1 MAQSV
6 PTLCLLKKED
16 VEVEDRENGD
26 EGSRLGAK
34 LLGETVN
41 TVITWSDKVS
51 LGLGDISVRDSFTR
65 ITWSGIA

>member
-6 PTLCLLKKED
+6 PTLCLLRKED
-16 VEVEDRENGD
+16 VEDEDRENGD
-26 EGSRLGAK
+26 EGAK